1 MKQLCPGEVCIKLKP
16 RRFEVNQW
24 VSESVDL
31 FLCSLLLLRR
41 DRRKCDEQI
50 DQAAGVVWIAI
61 PFVCLQLKTK
71 RPLGHKK
78 KRFPSFVPAGV
89 CTVWVPITVMG
100 WDIFFSPRR
109 PNPTRSK
116 VRFHRFPKLRNE
128 PKWQFKVVASPFC
141 SQSLGVKPF
150 CK

>member
-50 DQAAGVVWIAI
+50 DQQAAGVVWIAI

-100 WDIFFSPRR
+100 WDIFFFSPKTESNQVKGSF
-109 PNPTRSK
+109 PPFSK
-116 VRFHRFPKLRNE
+116 TSERT
-128 PKWQFKVVASPFC
+128 KVTI
-141 SQSLGVKPF
+141 QSGGQPVLFAKFGCQTVL
-150 CK
+150 